1 MNLNQSPFFSV
12 VIPCYNIV
20 DIIGPTLETLINQT
34 FTDFEII
41 FVNDGSNDHTLNTL
55 TDFQLKI
62 NNQVTIIN
70 QENKGLGAARN
81 SGIKISNGKYI
92 ALLDADDTWTNNKL
106 SVLFEFINLNNK
118 FELYCHNEF
127 TVTQNSNFIKNNIY
141 GPFTSFEDLFYKG
154 NCLSPSA
161 VVLNKNVFNIV
172 GYFSEDRDFHG
183 VEDYDFWLRV
193 SLKKLNISYLS
204 DYLGYYVIHNSNMS
218 TSLNFFDNE
227 EKLLLTYIIRF
238 NSDLLNNKKM
248 IKKRLLFFY
257 SSKLYHYIREGNYRY
272 LTNYFK
278 DSFKIL
284 LYFDEFLLNK
294 KLILSEKR
302 F

>member
-1 MNLNQSPFFSV
+1 MNLSKSPFFSV
-12 VIPCYNIV
+12 IIPCYNIV
-20 DIIGPTLETLINQT
+20 DIIGPTLETLVSQT

-41 FVNDGSNDHTLNTL
+41 FVNDGSIDSTLNTL

-62 NNQVTIIN
+62 KNQVTIIN

-81 SGIKISNGKYI
+81 SGIKVSNGKYI
-92 ALLDADDTWTNNKL
+92 ALLDADDTWASNKL
-106 SVLFEFINLNNK
+106 SILFEFINLNNK
-118 FELYCHNEF
+118 FDLYCHNEF
-127 TVTQNSNFIKNNIY
+127 TVTQNGVFIKNNVY

-161 VVLNKNVFNIV
+161 VVLNNNVFKIV

-193 SLKKLNISYLS
+193 SLNNLKISYIP
-204 DYLGYYVIHNSNMS
+204 DYLGYYVIHNNNMS

-227 EKLLLTYIIRF
+227 EKLLLSYVIRF
-238 NSDLLNNKKM
+238 NTVILNDKLR
-248 IKKRLLFFY
+248 IKKRFLLFY
-257 SSKLYHYIREGNYRY
+257 SSKLYHYIRRGNFSF

-278 DSFKIL
+278 DTFKIL
-284 LYFDEFLLNK
+284 FCFDIFLLNK
-294 KLILSEKR
+294 KIKL
-302 F
+302 FN